1 MPYLDKKS
9 GKYRATKMIDG
20 KRRTKLFESKA
31 RAKKWEAQQTEEIW
45 KAEQQSLVLVSLMEW
60 SVEYLE
66 YSKQRHSAKTY
77 KGEKLSAFNRLF
89 MFVSSKLLV
98 EDLTVIHCLRMLK
111 AQDKDRTGNA
121 ANKDRKNLGAA
132 WNWGIKYL
140 GMPKD
145 NPFMAVEPFPVE
157 LQPRYVPPESDFW
170 KVHAVARPKDQLF
183 LLTLL
188 HTGARLG
195 ELLKLTWDDLDLES
209 GTITLWT
216 RKRAGGC
223 LEHDS
228 LMLTKRLQKELIEH
242 SKDVKGK
249 YVFCRDDG
257 LRYTSRQHLM
267 STLCKRAKVKRF
279 TFHGIRHLTASILAK
294 EGVDIPN
301 IQAILRHS
309 NSMTTTRYIH
319 RLGITENILEN
330 VFGG

>member
-9 GKYRATKMIDG
+9 GKYRAQKMIDG
-20 KRRTKLFESKA
+20 RRRSKLFASKVS
-31 RAKKWEAQQTEEIW
+31 AKKWEAQQTEEAW
-45 KAEQQSLVLVSLMEW
+45 VAEQQALALHSLLEW

-66 YSKQRHSAKTY
+66 YSKQRHAPKTY
-77 KGEKLSAFNRLF
+77 KGEKVPAFNRLF
-89 MFVSSKLLV
+89 EAVHHGLLV
-98 EDLTVIHCLRMLK
+98 EDLTVTHCMKMLK
-111 AQDKDRTGNA
+111 SQAEKRSGNA

-132 WNWGIKYL
+132 WNWGVKYL

-145 NPFMAVEPFPVE
+145 NPFTAVEPFPVE
-157 LQPRYVPPESDFW
+157 LQPRYVPPEADFW

-183 LLTLL
+183 LLTML

-195 ELLKLTWDDLDLES
+195 EILKLTWDDLDLES

-216 RKRAGGC
+216 RKRAGGS
-223 LEHDS
+223 LEHDL
-228 LMLTKRLQKELIEH
+228 LMLTTRLRKELVEH
-242 SKDVKGK
+242 SKDVMGK
-249 YVFCRDDG
+249 YVFCREDG
-257 LRYTSRQHLM
+257 SRYTSRQHLM
-267 STLCKRAKVKRF
+267 GTLCKRAKVKRF

-319 RLGITENILEN
+319 RLGITDNVLEN